1 MQPKRP
7 RQGSGGR
14 SAAGRSIII
23 VAVAV
28 ILGLLILNRGFGDDS
43 AGSGSTGSTTTATTK
58 PAGTS
63 AAVTTTTTIATT
75 TTTVS
80 LATATVLVAN
90 GAGVKGA
97 AGKLT
102 DNLAVL
108 GIKVIRPAVDAKSQQ
123 AATVVYFVANP
134 GADAQAK
141 VLAAYLGA
149 GVQSAAMPAVLTV
162 AALDGASHVIVLGTD
177 LGNQAVNGQIPKKPA
192 DATPATVAPATAAT
206 IPQPTGAPVTAVATT
221 KATTATTKA
230 ATATT
235 VKA

>member
-43 AGSGSTGSTTTATTK
+43 AGSTGSTTATTAKPASTTAT
-58 PAGTS
+58 
-63 AAVTTTTTIATT
+63 VTTTTIATT

-141 VLAAYLGA
+141 VLATYLGA
-149 GVQSAAMPAVLTV
+149 GVQSAAMPAVLPV
-162 AALDGASHVIVLGTD
+162 AALAGATHVIVLGTD

-192 DATPATVAPATAAT
+192 DPATPTAATAATAAT
-206 IPQPTGAPVTAVATT
+206 IPQPSAAPATATT

>member
-43 AGSGSTGSTTTATTK
+43 ASSTGSTTATTAK
-58 PAGTS
+58 PANTT

-141 VLAAYLGA
+141 VLATYLGA
-149 GVQSAAMPAVLTV
+149 GVQTAAMPAVLPV
-162 AALDGASHVIVLGTD
+162 AALAGSSHVIVLGTD
-177 LGNQAVNGQIPKKPA
+177 LGNQAVSGQIPKKPA
-192 DATPATVAPATAAT
+192 DPATPAAATAATAAT
-206 IPQPTGAPVTAVATT
+206 IPQPTAAPATATT
-221 KATTATTKA
+221 KAATATTKA